1 MFIDIHVHASPRR
14 HPEITRANGSHYPDA
29 ETLIQM
35 MDNAHIDKACIMAGV
50 SPECRYTV
58 VTVEDVVG
66 LCAQY
71 PDRLI
76 PFCNLDPR
84 YLTNDASADFSNLL
98 GAFKDMGCKGVG
110 ECTFNLPFDDPRC
123 LNLFE
128 AVEDAGLPLTFHIGP
143 EIGGCYGIFDDP
155 GLPRLENVLKTFP
168 GLMFLGHSQ
177 AFWAEIG
184 ANVVEDGRRLPY
196 PKGPVEPGRVVEL
209 MRAYPNLLGDL
220 SAGSGY
226 NAISRDPEFG
236 CAFLEEFQDRLFWGT
251 DIANDPQDLPIV
263 AWFDK
268 LKTER
273 LISEDAFEKIT
284 WKNANRLLGLGLA

>member
-66 LCAQY
+66 LCAQH

-123 LNLFE
+123 LNLF
-128 AVEDAGLPLTFHIGP
+128 
-143 EIGGCYGIFDDP
+143 
-155 GLPRLENVLKTFP
+155 
-168 GLMFLGHSQ
+168 
-177 AFWAEIG
+177 
-184 ANVVEDGRRLPY
+184 
-196 PKGPVEPGRVVEL
+196 
-209 MRAYPNLLGDL
+209 
-220 SAGSGY
+220 
-226 NAISRDPEFG
+226 
-236 CAFLEEFQDRLFWGT
+236 
-251 DIANDPQDLPIV
+251 
-263 AWFDK
+263 
-268 LKTER
+268 
-273 LISEDAFEKIT
+273 
-284 WKNANRLLGLGLA
+284 